1 VGSVGLDKL
10 VQKSSPDGNF
20 GVSKTVVF
28 SRRNTLSSKTSAKLQ
43 LEGLGRRRFE
53 IDFSAGRVSSDGGG
67 VLLREADRRL
77 RLSERLASCFT
88 DHRKPWLIDHTVAEL
103 VAQRVLALALGYE
116 DLNDH
121 EELSKDPLLAALV
134 GKADPTGEHRL
145 QSQGQPLAS
154 ASTLGRL
161 ERTKEDATAASRYEK
176 IVIDFDAVE
185 DLFLTVFIESYAGW
199 EPKRIIID
207 LDPSDV
213 ALHGRQEE
221 RFFHGYYGHYC
232 YLPMYAYCG
241 EYPLS
246 VQLRPSN
253 IDGAA
258 GAKDLFERIVK
269 KLRRVWPNTHIILR
283 ADSNFC
289 RDGLLAWC
297 EETEGVDYV
306 IGVAKNSRLKSALG
320 KHMERARRAYLR
332 TGEPA
337 RYFADLRYRT
347 LKTWTRARRVVG
359 KAEHL
364 AKGENPRFV
373 VTSLAASEFEK
384 RYLYEDLYCARG
396 EMENRI
402 KEQQLDLFGDRAS
415 CHTFR
420 GNAIRLWLSMA
431 AHLLIVTVRKVG
443 LAGTELASAQAG
455 TLRTRLFKIGALVSV
470 SVRRLYVRLSSA
482 FPRKRLLT
490 LALARLGGPSG

>member
-1 VGSVGLDKL
+1 MTVCSGSKIE
-10 VQKSSPDGNF
+10 
-20 GVSKTVVF
+20 
-28 SRRNTLSSKTSAKLQ
+28 
-43 LEGLGRRRFE
+43 LEGVGRRRLDV
-53 IDFSAGRVSSDGGG
+53 DFSAGRVSSDGGG
-67 VLLREADRRL
+67 LLLREADRRL

-103 VAQRVLALALGYE
+103 VAQRVLGLALGYE

-134 GKADPTGEHRL
+134 GKTDPTGEHRL
-145 QSQGQPLAS
+145 QSRGQPLAS

-176 IVIDFDAVE
+176 IVIDFEAVE
-185 DLFLTVFIESYAGW
+185 DVFVNVYIESHEGR
-199 EPKRIIID
+199 EPERIVID
-207 LDPSDV
+207 LDPSDI
-213 ALHGRQEE
+213 ALHGTQEQ
-221 RFFHGYYGHYC
+221 RFYHGYYGHYC

-258 GAKDLFERIVK
+258 GAKELAERIVT
-269 KLRRVWPNTHIILR
+269 KLRKRWPRTHIIVR
-283 ADSNFC
+283 ADSGFC
-289 RDGLLAWC
+289 RDEFLTWC
-297 EETEGVDYV
+297 EQTVGVDYV
-306 IGVAKNSRLKSALG
+306 VGVAKNSRLTKALA
-320 KHMERARRAYLR
+320 KKMERARREFLR
-332 TGEPA
+332 TGQAA
-337 RYFADLRYRT
+337 RCFADLRYQT
-347 LKTWTRARRVVG
+347 LKTWTRSRRVVG

-364 AKGENPRFV
+364 DKGPNPRFV

-384 RYLYEDLYCARG
+384 RYVYEELYCARG

-420 GNAIRLWLSMA
+420 GNAIRLWFAMA
-431 AHLLIVTVRKVG
+431 AHLLVVTVRRVG
-443 LAGTELASAQAG
+443 FAGTELARAQAE
-455 TLRTRLFKIGALVSV
+455 TLRNKIFKIGALVSV
-470 SVRRLYVRLSSA
+470 SVRRVYVRLSSA
-482 FPRKRLLT
+482 FPRKGLLT

>member
-1 VGSVGLDKL
+1 M
-10 VQKSSPDGNF
+10 
-20 GVSKTVVF
+20 TVCTQ
-28 SRRNTLSSKTSAKLQ
+28 STIE
-43 LEGLGRRRFE
+43 LEGVGRRRFE

-77 RLSERLASCFT
+77 KLSERLASCFT
-88 DHRKPWLIDHTVAEL
+88 DHRKSSLIDHPVKDL
-103 VAQRVLALALGYE
+103 VAQRVIGLALGYE

-121 EELSKDPLLAALV
+121 DELSKDPLLAAIV
-134 GKADPTGEHRL
+134 GKADPSGERRL
-145 QSQGQPLAS
+145 RSRGQPLAS

-161 ERTKEDATAASRYEK
+161 ERTKADATSASRYEK
-176 IVIDFDAVE
+176 VVVDFDAIE
-185 DLFLTVFIESYAGW
+185 ERFLTFFIESYSRDP
-199 EPKRIIID
+199 ERIIID

-213 ALHGRQEE
+213 AVHGMQEK
-221 RFFHGYYGHYC
+221 RFFHGYYRQYC

-258 GAKDLFERIVK
+258 GAKELFERIVTR
-269 KLRRVWPNTHIILR
+269 LRRTWPRTHIILR
-283 ADSNFC
+283 ADSGFC
-289 RDGLLAWC
+289 RDELLAWC

-306 IGVAKNSRLKSALG
+306 IGLAKNDRLKKKLG
-320 KHMERARRAYLR
+320 KEMKRAHRSVLW
-332 TGEPA
+332 TGEAA
-337 RYFADLRYRT
+337 RYFSDLRYRT
-347 LKTWTRARRVVG
+347 LKTWTRSRRVVG

-364 AKGENPRFV
+364 VKGQNPRFV
-373 VTSLAASEFEK
+373 VTSLPAREYEK

-420 GNAIRLWLSMA
+420 GNALRLWFSMA
-431 AHLLIVTVRKVG
+431 AHLLVVTVRKIG
-443 LAGTELASAQAG
+443 LANTELAKAQAA
-455 TLRTRLFKIGALVSV
+455 TLRNKLFKIGARVSV
-470 SVRRLYVRLSSA
+470 SVRRLYVQLSSA
-482 FPRKRLLT
+482 FPRKELLVQ
-490 LALARLGGPSG
+490 ALARLREPISSL

>member
-1 VGSVGLDKL
+1 MTVCTE
-10 VQKSSPDGNF
+10 
-20 GVSKTVVF
+20 SKVE
-28 SRRNTLSSKTSAKLQ
+28 
-43 LEGLGRRRFE
+43 LEGVGRRRFE
-53 IDFSAGRVSSDGGG
+53 LDFSAGRVSSDGGG

-88 DHRKPWLIDHTVAEL
+88 DHRKPWLIDHTVGEL
-103 VAQRVLALALGYE
+103 VAQRVLGLALGYE

-145 QSQGQPLAS
+145 QSRGQPLAS
-154 ASTLGRL
+154 ASTLGRV

-185 DLFLTVFIESYAGW
+185 DVFLTLFIESYEGR
-199 EPKRIIID
+199 EPERIIID

-213 ALHGRQEE
+213 TLHGGQEE

-246 VQLRPSN
+246 AQLRPSN

-258 GAKDLFERIVK
+258 GAKELFERIVT
-269 KLRRVWPNTHIILR
+269 KLRRVWPTTHIILR
-283 ADSNFC
+283 ADSGFC
-289 RDGLLAWC
+289 RDELLTWC
-297 EETEGVDYV
+297 EQAQGVDYV
-306 IGVAKNSRLKSALG
+306 VGVAKNSRLKQALA
-320 KHMERARRAYLR
+320 KEMERARRMVLR
-332 TGEPA
+332 TGEA
-337 RYFADLRYRT
+337 SRCFADLRYRT
-347 LKTWTRARRVVG
+347 HKTWSRARRVVG

-364 AKGENPRFV
+364 PKGANPRFV
-373 VTSLAASEFEK
+373 VTSLPAREYEK
-384 RYLYEDLYCARG
+384 RYLYEELYCARG

-420 GNAIRLWLSMA
+420 GNAIRLWFSMA
-431 AHLLIVTVRKVG
+431 AHLLVVTVRKIG
-443 LAGTELASAQAG
+443 LVGTELASAQAE
-455 TLRTRLFKIGALVSV
+455 TLRNKIFKIGALVSV

-482 FPRKRLLT
+482 FPRKRLLI